1 MTGTPEAGERYYA
14 TNPSLKRP
22 VIVRVDK
29 FTGYG
34 RHVHVTM
41 KEADDP
47 SWNPEEGRWVPPSDP
62 EDPGQGRE
70 RVMKFNGS
78 EVARK
83 WIERTFRDEFDPGTH
98 ELRVEEGE
106 SYRWFYG
113 EGD

>member
-1 MTGTPEAGERYYA
+1 MSDPPQGGDRYYGS
-14 TNPSLKRP
+14 NPTLKRP
-22 VIVRVDK
+22 VTVRVDK

-34 RHVHVTM
+34 KHVHVTM

-47 SWNPEEGRWVPPSDP
+47 SWDSVRGEWASPSEP
-62 EDPGQGRE
+62 EDPGHGKE

-78 EVARK
+78 KVARK
-83 WIERTFRDEFDPGTH
+83 WIERTFADEFDPETH

>member
-1 MTGTPEAGERYYA
+1 MSGSLRRYYA
-14 TNPSLKRP
+14 EHHDLKRP
-22 VIVRVDK
+22 VTVRVDK

-34 RHVHVTM
+34 KHVHVTM

-47 SWNPEEGRWVPPSDP
+47 YWDPEEERWVAPSEP
-62 EDPGQGRE
+62 EDPGRGRE
-70 RVMKFNGS
+70 RVMKFSGS
-78 EVARK
+78 KMARR
-83 WIERTFRDEFDPGTH
+83 WIESTFAQEFDPETH